1 MPAFLSALD
10 QASSATN
17 TPASDAASLSSQHQW
32 PNTMV
37 TCVPPPDE
45 LANDNGA
52 LDEISVHADHAFR
65 SSLRRSEPSA
75 SSSSSLLGFLSAS
88 NSVASL
94 SGHTPA
100 GGPSAAHHHPHSS
113 SSSSSLLMPS
123 NARREDRIVRLSA
136 SQTDIRRMTEAALAL
151 LSPPKFVYKSS
162 FQVQC
167 FLLLKMQRST
177 RSQS

>member
-1 MPAFLSALD
+1 
-10 QASSATN
+10 
-17 TPASDAASLSSQHQW
+17 
-32 PNTMV
+32 MV

-75 SSSSSLLGFLSAS
+75 SSSSSSLLGFLSAS
-88 NSVASL
+88 NSAASL
-94 SGHTPA
+94 SGHTPTA
-100 GGPSAAHHHPHSS
+100 GSSATHHHPHS

-162 FQVQC
+162 FQVQYL
-167 FLLLKMQRST
+167 LLLKMQRSA
-177 RSQS
+177 